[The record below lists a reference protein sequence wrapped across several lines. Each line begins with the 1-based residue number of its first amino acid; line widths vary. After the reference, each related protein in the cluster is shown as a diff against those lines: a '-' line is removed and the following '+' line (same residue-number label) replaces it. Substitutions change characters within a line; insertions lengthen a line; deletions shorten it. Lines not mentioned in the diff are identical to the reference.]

1 MKRTEYEILRISG
14 AAYCLPIFLEDSIK
28 EMGIMVGFDGEIEQL
43 EQFCNFSYSGLS
55 YSLYIYN
62 TLNTNKLKELID
74 AVFTVSW
81 GDGTP
86 NVDIPMLTMD
96 NIDLPYATH
105 TYLTGG
111 TYNVEITVNSPWKVE
126 KVKKTIVIPFIND
139 YGFPTDFGTL
149 TFEVPYSNPITN
161 QTQDYLEDYTALTG
175 ETNNST
181 ISFIGIG
188 KSRLDEFQEYGTGFT
203 FSGITTGTTEEGSYT
218 GYTIDDLFY
227 MDYADGY
234 THITGTT
241 SGTTITF
248 FNDEVYAGMI
258 TRNEHLIG
266 FVEEPTIYSDI
277 FVERGKQS
285 VSERNLRLG
294 EIDSVGEIVVYGNG
308 FFNVKKQ

>member
-1 MKRTEYEILRISG
+1 MESWKR
-14 AAYCLPIFLEDSIK
+14 
-28 EMGIMVGFDGEIEQL
+28 
-43 EQFCNFSYSGLS
+43 
-55 YSLYIYN
+55 
-62 TLNTNKLKELID
+62 
-74 AVFTVSW
+74 
-81 GDGTP
+81 
-86 NVDIPMLTMD
+86 
-96 NIDLPYATH
+96 
-105 TYLTGG
+105 
-111 TYNVEITVNSPWKVE
+111 
-126 KVKKTIVIPFIND
+126 KKTIVIPFIND

-294 EIDSVGEIVVYGNG
+294 EIDSVGEIEVYGNG